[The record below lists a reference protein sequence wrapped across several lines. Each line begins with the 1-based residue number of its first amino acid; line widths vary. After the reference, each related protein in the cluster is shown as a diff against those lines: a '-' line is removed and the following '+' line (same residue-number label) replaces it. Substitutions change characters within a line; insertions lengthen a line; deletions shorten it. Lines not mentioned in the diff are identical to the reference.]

1 MSASMAVN
9 GEANVPNRLAVKVCA
24 GTACVASGSLEVV
37 KAFRQALASNRDL
50 DASVEVSEDCLGSC
64 HLSITGCHGFCAMGP
79 LVKIPHLG
87 VMYCQVKPKDAEKIV
102 ERTLRHGEVL
112 PELLFTDPVSHSA
125 CRGEQDIPFFQK
137 QKRSALKWCG
147 EINPERIEEYIAVG
161 GYKALERVLK
171 EMEASQ
177 IIEEVKRSGLRG
189 RGGAGFPTG
198 LKWQFV
204 RDAEGE
210 PKYLVCN
217 GDEGDPGAFMDR
229 SLMEGDPHSVIEGM
243 AIAARAVG
251 ACRGFIYV
259 RAEYPL
265 AVNRLKTALGQARDR
280 GFLGD
285 DILGT
290 GFSFDLSI
298 VEGAGAFVCGEE
310 TALLNS
316 IEGRRGTPRPR
327 PPYPALE
334 GLWRRPTLIN
344 NVETYANVTRI
355 FNEGAAAFSNLG
367 TKRCTGTK
375 TFALTGAVNNVG
387 LVEVPMGVTLRE
399 IIFDIGGGIRNG
411 RSFKAAQTGGPSGG
425 CIPEEFLDTP
435 IDYESLAELGS
446 MMGSGGLVVMDD
458 STCMVKVAQFFLK
471 FCVEESC
478 GKCPPCRIGTK
489 VMLNILD
496 RICEGKGEPGD
507 IERLER
513 LGHFIKKSSLC
524 GLGQTAPN
532 PTLSTIRYFR
542 EEYEAHI
549 HDKKC
554 PAGECRALLTYSIS
568 TELCTGC
575 HVCAKA
581 CPVGAISG
589 ELKHVHEI
597 DQDICIHCGACLSA
611 CPTGAVQAR

>member
-1 MSASMAVN
+1 MSAPLENSEQVSVASRMTV
-9 GEANVPNRLAVKVCA
+9 RVCA
-24 GTACVASGSLEVV
+24 GTACVACGSLKVV
-37 KAFRQALASNRDL
+37 EAFRGALDSDSAL
-50 DASVEVSEDCLGSC
+50 DASVENSQSSLGNC
-64 HLSITGCHGFCAMGP
+64 DVSITGCHGFCEMGP
-79 LVKIPHLG
+79 LVKISHLG
-87 VMYCQVKPKDAEKIV
+87 VMYCQVKPEDAGEITDK
-102 ERTLRHGEVL
+102 TLRQGELV
-112 PELLFTDPVSHSA
+112 PELLIRDPVKDTL
-125 CRGEQDIPFFQK
+125 CRGEQDIPFFHK
-137 QKRSALKWCG
+137 QERSVLKWCG
-147 EINPERIEEYIAVG
+147 EINPERIEEYIEVG
-161 GYKALERVLK
+161 GYKAIERILK
-171 EMEASQ
+171 EVEPGE
-177 IIEEVKRSGLRG
+177 IVNTVKRSNLRG

-198 LKWQFV
+198 LKWQLV
-204 RDAEGE
+204 RDATEE

-229 SLMEGDPHSVIEGM
+229 SLMEGDPHSIIEGM
-243 AIAARAVG
+243 TIAARAVG
-251 ACRGFIYV
+251 ASLGVIYV

-265 AVNRLKTALGQARDR
+265 AVDRLKIALEQARGR

-285 DILGT
+285 NILDS
-290 GFSFDLSI
+290 GFSFDLRI

-316 IEGRRGTPRPR
+316 IEGHRGMPRPR
-327 PPYPALE
+327 PPYPALK
-334 GLWRRPTLIN
+334 GLWKKPTLIN
-344 NVETYANVTRI
+344 NVETFGNIARI
-355 FNEGAAAFSNLG
+355 FAEGAKSFSDLG
-367 TKRCTGTK
+367 TKGSAGTK

-425 CIPEEFLDTP
+425 CIPEVFLDTP

-458 STCMVKVAQFFLK
+458 STCMVKIAQFFLQ

-478 GKCPPCRIGTK
+478 GKCPPCRIGNK

-507 IERLER
+507 VERLQR
-513 LGHFIKKSSLC
+513 LGQFIKESSLC

-542 EEYEAHI
+542 EEYDAHI
-549 HDKKC
+549 DEKKC
-554 PAGECRALLTYSIS
+554 PAGQCRALLTYTI
-568 TELCTGC
+568 TEDLCNGC

-589 ELKHVHEI
+589 EVKHVHLI
-597 DQDICIHCGACLSA
+597 DQDVCTHCGACLTA
-611 CPTGAVQAR
+611 CPSGAIEGL